1 MKSPATMKTNFLL
14 LISTIP
20 ALANSSF
27 DNTAKYAW
35 SANTGWLSFRHDQP
49 SSPQGVRI
57 GETHLSGLAWSA
69 NIGWINFGSTP
80 ANGHTYTNT
89 ASNHGVNHDGAGNLS
104 GYAWSANTGWI
115 NFGWTNTSD
124 ANRPRLNLQ
133 TGEMNGLAWSPNTG
147 WLNLST
153 SLLTAQS
160 IDRPDT
166 DGDGIPDAWENQK
179 FGNLTTANASTDTDK
194 DGVPDLHEYRA
205 DTNPNNPQNYL
216 RIVSQTHNG
225 AFTETTIEF
234 TSTPTRLYRL
244 EFSNNLENPWTD
256 SPLGTFRPSNN
267 PTTTRTITYPGN
279 PKKFFRAVAVLPL
292 AP

>member
-1 MKSPATMKTNFLL
+1 MKINFLL

-35 SANTGWLSFRHDQP
+35 SANTGWISFRHDRP
-49 SSPQGVRI
+49 SSPQGVTI
-57 GETHLSGLAWSA
+57 GDTHLSGLAWSA

-80 ANGHTYTNT
+80 INGHTYTNT
-89 ASNHGVNHDGAGNLS
+89 AANHGVNHDGAGNLS

-133 TGEMNGLAWSPNTG
+133 TGVMTG
-147 WLNLST
+147 FAYSANIGWINLST
-153 SLLTAQS
+153 NLLTAQS
-160 IDRPDT
+160 IHRPDT
-166 DGDGIPDAWENQK
+166 DNDGIPDAWEMLK
-179 FGNLTTANASTDTDK
+179 FGNLTTANAITDTDK
-194 DGVPDLHEYRA
+194 DGVPDLHEYLA
-205 DTNPNNPQNYL
+205 DTNPNDRESFL
-216 RIVSQTHNG
+216 RIVSQSYNG
-225 AFTETTIEF
+225 GYTESTIEF

-244 EFSNNLENPWTD
+244 EFSNNLANPWTN
-256 SPLGTFRPSNN
+256 SSLGTFAPSAGA
-267 PTTTRTITYPGN
+267 TTTRTITYPGN
-279 PKKFFRAVAVLPL
+279 PKKFFRAVAILPL